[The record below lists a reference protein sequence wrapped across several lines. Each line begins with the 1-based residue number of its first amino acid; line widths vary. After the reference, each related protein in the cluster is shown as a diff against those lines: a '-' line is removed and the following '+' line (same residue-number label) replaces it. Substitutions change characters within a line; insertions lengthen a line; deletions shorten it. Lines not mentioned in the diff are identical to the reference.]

1 MAFPEYQ
8 LRHYLNIGW
17 IREKDQQAK
26 WFFGKKKQSST
37 ALSLEEEIYNL
48 RRELELLV
56 HNEKSLTS
64 PKVVEI
70 SMILDTKINEYM
82 NRGKRNR

>member
-8 LRHYLNIGW
+8 LRHSLNVGW

-26 WFFGKKKQSST
+26 WFFGTKKQSST
-37 ALSLEEEIYNL
+37 VLSLEEEIYHL
-48 RRELELLV
+48 RRDLEQLV
-56 HNEKSLTS
+56 HHEKSLTS

-70 SMILDTKINEYM
+70 SMMLDTKINEYM
-82 NRGKRNR
+82 TRTKRNR

>member
-8 LRHYLNIGW
+8 LRHYIDIGW

-26 WFFGKKKQSST
+26 WLFRKKKQSST
-37 ALSLEEEIYNL
+37 ALSLEEEIHQL
-48 RRELELLV
+48 RRELEQLV
-56 HNEKSLTS
+56 YKEKSLTA

-70 SMILDTKINEYM
+70 SMVLDTKINEYM
-82 NRGKRNR
+82 NRHRKDR

>member
-8 LRHYLNIGW
+8 LRHYLNVGW

-26 WFFGKKKQSST
+26 WFFGTKKQSST
-37 ALSLEEEIYNL
+37 ALSLEDEIYQL
-48 RRELELLV
+48 RKELEQLV
-56 HNEKSLTS
+56 LKEKSLTA

-70 SMILDTKINEYM
+70 SMLLDTKINEYM
-82 NRGKRNR
+82 KRNRRNR

>member
-8 LRHYLNIGW
+8 LRHTLNVGW

-26 WFFGKKKQSST
+26 WFFGTKKQSST
-37 ALSLEEEIYNL
+37 VLSLEEEIYHL
-48 RRELELLV
+48 RRDLEQLV
-56 HNEKSLTS
+56 YHEKSLTS

-70 SMILDTKINEYM
+70 SMMLDTKINEYM
-82 NRGKRNR
+82 ARNKKNR